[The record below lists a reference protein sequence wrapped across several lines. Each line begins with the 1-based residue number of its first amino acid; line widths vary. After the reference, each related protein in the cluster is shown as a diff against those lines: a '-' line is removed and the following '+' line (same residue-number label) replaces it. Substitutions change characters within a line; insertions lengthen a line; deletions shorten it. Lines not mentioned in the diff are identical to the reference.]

1 MIDIIYAIL
10 IILALFK
17 GYRRGLIIAVF
28 SFAGFIVGLAAA
40 LKLSVFVADHLKD
53 SVNISAKIL
62 PFISFALVF
71 IAAILLIHFGA
82 KLIEKLFEMAA
93 LGWANKLGGILL
105 YAILY
110 TIIFSVFLFYADK
123 LHV

>member
-93 LGWANKLGGILL
+93 LGWAVRGANDRPGG
-105 YAILY
+105 
-110 TIIFSVFLFYADK
+110 
-123 LHV
+123 H